1 MSPFRLLSVLLR
13 YPDELL
19 VAGREELLS
28 AADDARVRS
37 FVAAL
42 DRVSLGDLQGEYV
55 ATFDFDRRASLHLT
69 YHTHGDRRQ
78 RGLELV
84 RLKRRF
90 SEAGFELA
98 GDELPDYLP
107 ALLEF
112 ASLVPDGREPLAELR
127 PSLELVRGRLHQR
140 ESRYA
145 PLLDV
150 LVEALPPLTRAQE
163 ERARRL
169 AEEGPP
175 RELVG
180 LDAVVTVPEGVA

>member
-1 MSPFRLLSVLLR
+1 VSPFRLLSVLLR

-19 VAGREELLS
+19 VAGCEELLS
-28 AADDARVRS
+28 AADDSRIES

-42 DRVSLGDLQGEYV
+42 DRFPLGELQGEYV

-90 SEAGFELA
+90 AEAGFELA
-98 GDELPDYLP
+98 DDELPDYLP

-112 ASLVPDGREPLAELR
+112 ASLVPDGAEPLAELR

-175 RELVG
+175 GELVG